1 MDPRRV
7 ARPDRVAL
15 AAGWQPLAATKAVR
29 YGLALAM
36 LVLLVFPITG
46 TAGPY
51 KLSVLVRQ
59 GDTLDGQFL
68 RTIFDAA
75 FNDNQDLLFGASFA
89 PFPPPPPETGLFV
102 NDQLVVR
109 SGDLIGDTRVIPSGR
124 ASINNSGQFAFVGG
138 IDDGSFLGG
147 PLTVF
152 TRDRLVAGPGM
163 TIDGRQLIDRPGSE
177 AIPGIPDINDNGNIA
192 FKGIFTGGE
201 GIFLDDRLIV
211 ETGDTIDGRTLT
223 SVVAGLL
230 PFKPSLN
237 NSGEIAFVGT
247 FEGGEGVFTQEK
259 LIAATGD
266 VIDSRQLTGIGGQA
280 SINNPGDVVFKAGL
294 EGGETALFV
303 NRSLVVATGD
313 TIGGRTLSSVSVTG
327 GDVPTLNDSGVVAF
341 RAFVPNEDFPG
352 QFHEAIFTQNHL
364 VAAGGDILDGQRLV
378 FMESPIINNNGD
390 ILFQSNLFDG
400 TNFTGVLVLAEL
412 IPEPASGG
420 LAVVAAALV
429 LLYYVAV
436 SRIRVPRRVF
446 ETSRL

>member
-7 ARPDRVAL
+7 ARPDRAAL

-29 YGLALAM
+29 YGLALAL
-36 LVLLVFPITG
+36 LVLLVLPIAG

-68 RTIFDAA
+68 RTIFGAA
-75 FNDNQDLLFGASFA
+75 FNDNQDLLFGASFSQ
-89 PFPPPPPETGLFV
+89 FPPPPQDSGLFV

-109 SGDLIGDTRVIPSGR
+109 SGDLIGDTRVIPVGR
-124 ASINNSGQFAFVGG
+124 ASINNSGELAFVAQ

-147 PLTVF
+147 PSTLF
-152 TRDRLVAGPGM
+152 TRDHLVAGPGM
-163 TIDGRQLIDRPGSE
+163 TIDGRQLIDGPGAE

-223 SVVAGLL
+223 SVVVGAS

-237 NSGEIAFVGT
+237 NNGEIAFVGA
-247 FEGGEGVFTQEK
+247 FEGGQGVFTQNR

-266 VIDSRQLTGIGGQA
+266 IIGGREVTPVVGQA
-280 SINNPGDVVFKAGL
+280 SINNQGDVVFKALLDG
-294 EGGETALFV
+294 EIGGGLFV
-303 NRSLVVATGD
+303 NRTLLVASGD
-313 TIGGRTLSSVSVTG
+313 TIGGKTLSRVIVS
-327 GDVPTLNDSGVVAF
+327 GDSPALNDSGVVAF
-341 RAFVPNEDFPG
+341 RAFVPNDDFPG
-352 QFHEAIFTQNHL
+352 QFRRGIFTQNHL
-364 VAAGGDILDGQRLV
+364 VAAGGDIIDGQRLV

-390 ILFQSNLFDG
+390 ILFDG
-400 TNFTGVLVLAEL
+400 TFVDGTEFTGAIVLAEL

-420 LAVVAAALV
+420 LAVVAAALL
-429 LLYYVAV
+429 LLYRRR
-436 SRIRVPRRVF
+436 SERIRRDQ
-446 ETSRL
+446 